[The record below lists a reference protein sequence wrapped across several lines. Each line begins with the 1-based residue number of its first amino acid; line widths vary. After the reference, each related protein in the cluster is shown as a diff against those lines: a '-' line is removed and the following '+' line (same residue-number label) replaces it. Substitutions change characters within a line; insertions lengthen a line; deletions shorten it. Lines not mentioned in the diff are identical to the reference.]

1 MSQPQEL
8 NNSFELR
15 TANSSDADEQAALL
29 AGWNQNYV
37 QLSPGRFSGALTE
50 SCLDGVR
57 LFIESTSQSLLQ
69 GGMLASDVIAVGV
82 PLKMTGPAVF
92 CGTKVHRAA
101 VFVFSGADGF
111 EFRSPPG
118 LVMSGI
124 VVPRAAVLELLC
136 DQDRERIV
144 PLLSRAHIA
153 CVDDARLHAAR
164 HLNSAVLD
172 LLASGRLVCPA
183 HLRDLRINVLSNVA
197 ELILGC
203 SAPEPLPRKRHR
215 WQIVAEVRRIAREH
229 ASGPISIA
237 EVCRA
242 VGVSRRTLQYCFE
255 ETLGL
260 TPLEFL
266 RTVRLHGA
274 RRLLRSAPSVTDAAT
289 QYGFWHLSYFSHDY
303 RNLFG
308 ELPSQTHRRYHAR
321 AHRP

>member
-1 MSQPQEL
+1 MAQPHEL
-8 NNSFELR
+8 QKKFTLR
-15 TANSSDADEQAALL
+15 TAKSSDADEQAALL

-37 QLSPGRFSGALTE
+37 QLSRGRFDGALTE

-57 LFIESTSQSLLQ
+57 LFVESTSQSLLQ
-69 GGMLASDVIAVGV
+69 GGMLQNDVIAVGV
-82 PLKMTGPAVF
+82 PIKMTGPAVF
-92 CGTKVHRAA
+92 CGTKVHRPA
-101 VFVFSGADGF
+101 VFVFSGSEGF

-118 LVMSGI
+118 LMMSGI
-124 VVPRAAVLELLC
+124 VVPRAAVLELLS
-136 DQDRERIV
+136 DPDRERIT
-144 PLLSRAHIA
+144 PLLAHAHIT
-153 CVDDARLHAAR
+153 CVDDARMNAAR
-164 HLNSAVLD
+164 HLNQAIFR
-172 LLASGRLVCPA
+172 LLASGQPVAPARL
-183 HLRDLRINVLSNVA
+183 HDLRINVLSHVA

-203 SAPEPLPRKRHR
+203 SAPEPPLRRRHR
-215 WQIVAEVRRIAREH
+215 WRIVAEVRRIALES
-229 ASGPISIA
+229 ACGPTSIA

-303 RNLFG
+303 RTLFG
-308 ELPSQTHRRYHAR
+308 ELPSQTHRRYHADSQR
-321 AHRP
+321 L

>member
-8 NNSFELR
+8 NRNFTLR
-15 TANSSDADEQAALL
+15 TAKSSDADEQAALL

-37 QLSPGRFSGALTE
+37 QLSAGRFTGALTE

-57 LFIESTSQSLLQ
+57 LFVETTSQSLLQ
-69 GGMLASDVIAVGV
+69 GGMLGDDVIAVGV
-82 PLKMTGPAVF
+82 PLAMTGPAVF
-92 CGTKVHRAA
+92 CGAKVHRPA
-101 VFVFSGADGF
+101 VFVFSGSDGF

-124 VVPRAAVLELLC
+124 VVPRSAVLELLS
-136 DQDRERIV
+136 DQDRERIASM
-144 PLLSRAHIA
+144 LARAHIA
-153 CVDDARLHAAR
+153 RVDEARVDAAR
-164 HLNSAVLD
+164 HFNTAMLD
-172 LLASGRLVCPA
+172 LLVSGRPLGPD
-183 HLRDLRINVLSNVA
+183 HLGDLRIKVLSSVA
-197 ELILGC
+197 ELILGGG
-203 SAPEPLPRKRHR
+203 ATEPRVRRRQR
-215 WQIVAEVRRIAREH
+215 WRIVAEVRRMALERDC
-229 ASGPISIA
+229 GPMSIA

-255 ETLGL
+255 ETLGM

-289 QYGFWHLSYFSHDY
+289 RYGFWHLSYFSHDY

-308 ELPSQTHRRYHAR
+308 ELPSQTHRRYQGHTQR
-321 AHRP
+321 V